1 MILNEMSLGWILSE
15 ISCHFDLSRALGNLY
30 WGEPMAEKFASL
42 DRRLTKVEQELTS
55 RERRRE
61 LANCTCREVT
71 VALPNQIE
79 EFEAEMNRTCPAH
92 GFRRLGQILALSFV
106 KPDRT
111 VTEESIKLAQLLEKY
126 ELALS
131 ELPPSGIGFER

>member
-1 MILNEMSLGWILSE
+1 MSG
-15 ISCHFDLSRALGNLY
+15 
-30 WGEPMAEKFASL
+30 KFASL

-92 GFRRLGQILALSFV
+92 GFRRLGQ
-106 KPDRT
+106 
-111 VTEESIKLAQLLEKY
+111 
-126 ELALS
+126 
-131 ELPPSGIGFER
+131 